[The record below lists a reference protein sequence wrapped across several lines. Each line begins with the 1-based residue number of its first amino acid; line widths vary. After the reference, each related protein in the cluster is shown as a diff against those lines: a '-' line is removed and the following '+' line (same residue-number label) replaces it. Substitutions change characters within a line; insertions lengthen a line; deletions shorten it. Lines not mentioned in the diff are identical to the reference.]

1 MLDFSLEIKKI
12 SCISGYR
19 GYFRKRRTKYTSG
32 HILTKREGGADEQE
46 L

>member
-1 MLDFSLEIKKI
+1 MPFIIGLSLDVEAIFE
-12 SCISGYR
+12 
-19 GYFRKRRTKYTSG
+19 KRRTKYTSG